1 MSYSVGTMVRARGR
15 EWVVLP
21 SLEKQLLMVRPLG
34 GTEDEVTGIY
44 LPLEPVEAASF
55 APPDPSQLGDYH
67 SCRLLRDAVRLGF
80 RSSTGP
86 FRSFANIA
94 VEPRPYQ
101 LVPLLMALKLS
112 PVRLLIADDVGI
124 GKTVEAGLIARELL
138 DRGEVER
145 LAVLCP
151 PQLVE
156 QWQEELR
163 EKFHLDAE
171 AVLPSTVSRL
181 ERMCAP
187 GQSLFERYP
196 YVVVSL
202 DFVKLERRRNEFLR
216 TCPELVIVDEAHTC
230 TFSGEGRSTQHQ
242 RYYLISQLAKDP
254 SRHLLLVTA
263 TPHSGKEDAFRSLLT
278 LLNPDFTALSEDL
291 SGAAHEGERRHLA
304 TYFVQRRRA
313 DIRAYLDVKTP
324 FPEREESEPSYRLSP
339 DYKRLL
345 DKALHYARETVEDPQ
360 NLDQRHQRVRWW
372 SALALLRSLSSSPA
386 AAVATLRSRAAVV
399 EGTTVD
405 EADEIGRHTV
415 LDLVEN
421 ETVEGLDLIPG
432 SDYGEQDESNA
443 EGKNEVQRARRR
455 LLDMA
460 NDAENLMG
468 AKDEKLQK
476 MLKLV
481 AHLLLDGYSPILFC
495 RFIPTAEYVARALR
509 ETLSKDAA
517 LKETQVDAV
526 TGLLPPV
533 EREQRILHLAQS
545 AKRVLVCTDCLSEG
559 INLQSYFNAV
569 VHYDLSWNPTRH
581 EQREGRVD
589 RYGQVSSTVRV
600 VNYYGSDNPID
611 GMVLEVLIRKHQTIR
626 TSLGISVPVPVDA
639 NQVIEAIFEGL
650 ILRGSNASRSYHTD
664 HTQLSLPGLSEV
676 QLSPRGEQQKQQLF
690 DQWEAASQREKR
702 SRTVFAQETIKVDEV
717 AAELRA
723 VQAAIGSGVEVKDF
737 TATALKAY
745 GATCSTTST
754 GAFAYNTN
762 EVPRALKD
770 AMERSSA
777 KDASFIARFELP
789 IHDNELFL
797 NRTHPVVEGL
807 ATYVMDTALDP
818 DADPHTVIAKRCGV
832 IRTSHVAR
840 RTTLLLLRL
849 RYHIITMC
857 NETSKP
863 MLAEECQV
871 LAFEGTPQNARWLDD
886 TMLIDTLLK
895 AQPEANIYIEQATHF
910 LQVTLAE
917 MRALDTHLHE
927 IARRRGEALLEAHR
941 RVRAA
946 IAVRGVRQRVEPQ
959 FPVDMLG
966 VYIYLPT
973 VK

>member
-1 MSYSVGTMVRARGR
+1 MDYSVGTMVRARGR

-21 SLEKQLLMVRPLG
+21 SSSDEQLLLVRPLG

-55 APPDPSQLGDYH
+55 APPAVAQLGDDR

-80 RSSTGP
+80 RSSAGP

-101 LVPLLMALKLS
+101 LVPLLMALRLS

-163 EKFHLDAE
+163 DKFHLDAE
-171 AVLPSTVSRL
+171 TVLPSTISRL
-181 ERMCAP
+181 ERTCAP
-187 GQSLFERYP
+187 GQSLFDRYP

-202 DFVKLERRRNEFLR
+202 DFIKAERRRDEFLR

-230 TFSGEGRSTQHQ
+230 TFSGEGRGAQHQ

-254 SRHLLLVTA
+254 SRHLVLVTA

-278 LLNPDFTALSEDL
+278 FLSPSFATLPEDL
-291 SGAAHEGERRHLA
+291 SGPTHERERRQLA
-304 TYFVQRRRA
+304 AYFVQRRRA
-313 DIRAYLDVKTP
+313 DIRAYMDTETP
-324 FPEREESEPSYRLSP
+324 FPEREESEPSYRLHP

-345 DKALHYARETVEDPQ
+345 EKALRYARETVIDPHDPNQ
-360 NLDQRHQRVRWW
+360 FHQRIRWW

-386 AAVATLRSRAAVV
+386 AAVATLRSRAAVA
-399 EGTTVD
+399 EGETAD

-415 LDLVEN
+415 LDLIEG
-421 ETVEGLDLIPG
+421 EAVEGVDLVPG
-432 SDYGEQDESNA
+432 SDYEDNEEQ
-443 EGKNEVQRARRR
+443 EGNTNNQQRIRRR
-455 LLDMA
+455 LLEMA
-460 NDAENLMG
+460 HDAEALMG
-468 AKDEKLQK
+468 AKDAKLQQ

-481 AHLLLDGYSPILFC
+481 AQLVKDGYAPILFC
-495 RFIPTAEYVARALR
+495 RFIPTAEYLAKALCD
-509 ETLSKDAA
+509 TLPNVV
-517 LKETQVDAV
+517 QVDAV

-533 EREQRILHLAQS
+533 EREQRIAELSQS
-545 AKRVLVCTDCLSEG
+545 PQRVLVCTDCLSEG
-559 INLQSYFNAV
+559 INLQASFNAV

-589 RYGQVSSTVRV
+589 RYGQVSPTVRV

-626 TSLGISVPVPVDA
+626 TSLGISIPVPVDA
-639 NQVIEAIFEGL
+639 EQVIEAIFEGL
-650 ILRGSNASRSYHTD
+650 VLRGNSSYSAN
-664 HTQLSLPGLSEV
+664 HTQLSLPGLDDM
-676 QLSPRGEQQKQQLF
+676 QLDPHGERQKQELF
-690 DQWEAASQREKR
+690 AQWEAASQREKR

-717 AAELRA
+717 ALELRA
-723 VQAAIGSGVEVKDF
+723 VQAAIGSGVDVQAF
-737 TATALKAY
+737 TSTALHAY
-745 GATCSTTST
+745 GAVVTPTKQ
-754 GAFAYNTN
+754 GAITYNVSET
-762 EVPRALKD
+762 PRALRD
-770 AMERSSA
+770 AIGRSST
-777 KDASFIARFELP
+777 KDLSFTARFSLPVRDGELY
-789 IHDNELFL
+789 L
-797 NRTHPVVEGL
+797 NRTHPLIEGL
-807 ATYVMDTALDP
+807 ATYAMDTALDP
-818 DADPHTVIAKRCGV
+818 DANPATVIARRCGV

-840 RTTLLLLRL
+840 RTTLLLVRF
-849 RYHIITMC
+849 RYHIVTQRGD
-857 NETSKP
+857 EAPKA

-886 TMLIDTLLK
+886 PALVERLLV
-895 AQPEANIYIEQATHF
+895 AQPEANIYTEQATHF
-910 LQVTLAE
+910 LQLTLDGLNL
-917 MRALDTHLHE
+917 LDEHLHT
-927 IARRRGEALLEAHR
+927 IAVTRGEELLAAHR

-946 IAVRGVRQRVEPQ
+946 AAMRGVRQRVEPQ
-959 FPVDMLG
+959 FPLDILG
-966 VYIYLPT
+966 VYMYLP
-973 VK
+973 VMNK